1 MLAQRYSPM
10 ELKRKLAFDVC
21 SSLGLTE
28 NSFDTVYV
36 HMWRNIREDGGYRL
50 TERGYEWLIELGLK
64 PYSISIYQDS
74 NNSNITTGNILL
86 GLDRHLKAPYFLKNR
101 KLNIFDDS
109 ISAQLILYGGDI
121 KLYIEANS

>member
-1 MLAQRYSPM
+1 M

-50 TERGYEWLIELGLK
+50 TERGYEWLVELGLK
-64 PYSISIYQDS
+64 PYGIRLDQD
-74 NNSNITTGNILL
+74 NHKTNVTTGNILL
-86 GLDRHLKAPYFLKNR
+86 GLDRHLKAPYFLKNG
-101 KLNIFDDS
+101 KLSIFDDS
-109 ISAQLILYGGDI
+109 ISAQLLLYGGDI
-121 KLYIEANS
+121 KLYIDANS